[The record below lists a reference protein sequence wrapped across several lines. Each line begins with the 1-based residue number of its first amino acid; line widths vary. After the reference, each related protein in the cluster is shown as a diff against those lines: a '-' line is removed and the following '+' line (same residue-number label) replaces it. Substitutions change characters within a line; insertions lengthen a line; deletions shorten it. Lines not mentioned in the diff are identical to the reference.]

1 MTEALVKLKA
11 FKRDYARVSPMDH
24 NTVHP
29 HSRLG
34 YRSPENTLCFGPA
47 LSGLT
52 GLLRGHQINCK

>member
-11 FKRDYARVSPMDH
+11 FKRDYARLSPMDH

-34 YRSPENTLCFGPA
+34 YRSPEKLS
-47 LSGLT
+47 LSGFFT
-52 GLLRGHQINCK
+52 NLLKSSRACTISD